1 MKITTIKKRSDF
13 VKVGERGKKVSTAG
27 FLLLALKSE
36 VGGQES
42 GTRIGYTVTKK
53 QGDAVT
59 RNRIRRRLREVVRKT
74 FPDLARLGYDY
85 VIIARTVSAARPYEM
100 LIKDLRYALHT
111 VHKGA

>member
-13 VKVGERGKKVSTAG
+13 VKISNLGIKVSTAS
-27 FLLLALKSE
+27 FLLLAYGSGVRDQGSE
-36 VGGQES
+36 IRV
-42 GTRIGYTVTKK
+42 GYTVTKK
-53 QGDAVT
+53 QGNAVA

-74 FPDLARLGYDY
+74 FPDLAKPCYDY
-85 VIIARTVSAARPYEM
+85 VLIARAVSSNRPYEM